1 MFYMLHPS
9 KQDESPHDSLLHPLK
24 TGSHRDLQL
33 QTLVDMRG
41 LLTRLRRVDSR
52 RRFSCDEKAPKS
64 RKMFPSRLRFFFFP
78 LFTLS
83 VVAPPEAAAC
93 VGGHPHL
100 LKITLFFGLVQTRLK
115 ARLLPSF

>member
-1 MFYMLHPS
+1 MLIAAGVLAAM
-9 KQDESPHDSLLHPLK
+9 KKLQKAGKCFLL
-24 TGSHRDLQL
+24 GC
-33 QTLVDMRG
+33 V
-41 LLTRLRRVDSR
+41 
-52 RRFSCDEKAPKS
+52 
-64 RKMFPSRLRFFFFP
+64 FFFSP

>member
-1 MFYMLHPS
+1 MKKLRKAGKCFLLGCV
-9 KQDESPHDSLLHPLK
+9 SPP
-24 TGSHRDLQL
+24 
-33 QTLVDMRG
+33 
-41 LLTRLRRVDSR
+41 
-52 RRFSCDEKAPKS
+52 P
-64 RKMFPSRLRFFFFP
+64 PPPP

-83 VVAPPEAAAC
+83 VAAPPEAAAC

>member
-1 MFYMLHPS
+1 M
-9 KQDESPHDSLLHPLK
+9 
-24 TGSHRDLQL
+24 
-33 QTLVDMRG
+33 
-41 LLTRLRRVDSR
+41 
-52 RRFSCDEKAPKS
+52 SCDEKAPKS
-64 RKMFPSRLRFFFFP
+64 RKMFPASLRPPPPPP

-83 VVAPPEAAAC
+83 VAAPPEAAAC